1 MYMTISI
8 IVSVG
13 LALMSTNQ
21 YIKQNRIAQFND
33 DLKGVIRKFTN
44 EINQEI
50 AKGRLSLN
58 KMMSLWNARNI
69 TALSSYVLNNPVI
82 SKTASEIQKDS
93 ETIAAIQSQQQALE
107 NEITTLQS
115 ELGQLGY
122 AQSLKGTENEE
133 KSYKQV
139 KKQLE
144 AKAKEYNDLANTAEN
159 TDTGTV
165 RTFKP
170 ITSDI
175 DARSQNINGGLK
187 NNNEQVQ

>member
-33 DLKGVIRKFTN
+33 ELKGVIREFTN

-58 KMMSLWNARNI
+58 KLLSLWNARNI

-122 AQSLKGTENEE
+122 AQSLKGTETEE

-144 AKAKEYNDLANTAEN
+144 AKAKEYNDLASNAEN

-175 DARSQNINGGLK
+175 DARSQNINGGLN
-187 NNNEQVQ
+187 NNNEQIQ